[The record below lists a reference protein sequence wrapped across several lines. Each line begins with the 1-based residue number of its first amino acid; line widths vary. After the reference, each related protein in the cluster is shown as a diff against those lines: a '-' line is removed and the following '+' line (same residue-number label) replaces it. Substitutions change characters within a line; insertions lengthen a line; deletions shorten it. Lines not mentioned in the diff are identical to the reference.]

1 MAHDDHI
8 TMQDLPDADR
18 PRERL
23 LRQGAGT
30 LSSAELLAIILG
42 AGTRQENVLQLAA
55 RILAHTGGLHA
66 LARLTPA
73 ELTTIKGVG
82 NARAAQVLAALEL
95 GQRLSS
101 YPPAERPR
109 IESAADAARLVQEM
123 GHLPQEQ
130 VRVILLDSGRRVIA
144 IPTVYM
150 GTVNASVV
158 RVAEIFRE
166 AITRNCPAII
176 LAHNHPSGDALPSP
190 EDVQLTRTLSSAG
203 RLLDI
208 HLVDHLIIGQ
218 NGWSSLRDLGLA
230 CRD

>member
-1 MAHDDHI
+1 
-8 TMQDLPDADR
+8 
-18 PRERL
+18 
-23 LRQGAGT
+23 
-30 LSSAELLAIILG
+30 
-42 AGTRQENVLQLAA
+42 
-55 RILAHTGGLHA
+55 
-66 LARLTPA
+66 
-73 ELTTIKGVG
+73 
-82 NARAAQVLAALEL
+82 
-95 GQRLSS
+95 
-101 YPPAERPR
+101 
-109 IESAADAARLVQEM
+109 
-123 GHLPQEQ
+123 
-130 VRVILLDSGRRVIA
+130 
-144 IPTVYM
+144 
-150 GTVNASVV
+150 VV